1 MSLVLQSVTGVT
13 LCGVTP
19 VTVTP
24 VTSAQFITY

>member
-1 MSLVLQSVTGVT
+1 VLQSVTGVT